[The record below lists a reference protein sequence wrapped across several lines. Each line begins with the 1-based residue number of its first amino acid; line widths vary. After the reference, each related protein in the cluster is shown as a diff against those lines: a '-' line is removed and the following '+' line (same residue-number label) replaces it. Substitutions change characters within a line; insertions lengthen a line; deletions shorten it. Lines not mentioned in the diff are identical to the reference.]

1 MSALSAFNRNV
12 WRTFSICIFFRIFS
26 FSISISIACLRS
38 SCSRFSA
45 SSLSA
50 AAAFSISTRIWA
62 TFLSSSICLRSSSC
76 FLCSSSCCLRSSS
89 CLAFRASEAALSLSI
104 RASCFASTFD
114 FGSGFGFAFAFAF
127 ASAFSLGFVLAL
139 TLALAFSL
147 AATFFFADALP
158 FEVTGSS
165 GLVAISSSPATGGS
179 VPVVAAEAACGLL
192 AAGATGALAKAVGVC
207 ERTSADTVRVDVPC
221 SSVAE
226 GLGEGPIASEITEA
240 DNEDDFSEGITTTPA
255 SETSEGMIEDASLG
269 ATLLGEESSDGTS
282 SISIGSN

>member
-1 MSALSAFNRNV
+1 MSALSAFDRNV

-114 FGSGFGFAFAFAF
+114 FGSVFGFAFAFAF

-165 GLVAISSSPATGGS
+165 
-179 VPVVAAEAACGLL
+179 
-192 AAGATGALAKAVGVC
+192 
-207 ERTSADTVRVDVPC
+207 ADTVDVPC
-221 SSVAE
+221 SSPPGCAGVTTVPGDASVAE